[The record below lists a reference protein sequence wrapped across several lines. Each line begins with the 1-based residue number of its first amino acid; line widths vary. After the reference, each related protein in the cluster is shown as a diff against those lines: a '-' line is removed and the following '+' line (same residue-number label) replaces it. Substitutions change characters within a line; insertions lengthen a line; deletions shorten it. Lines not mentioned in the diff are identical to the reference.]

1 MTQTYFDSVSFSYL
15 IGASR
20 RNGFVI
26 LIWWNDFNKAFEQS
40 LYDDV
45 PQEQREEINKFLLT
59 M

>member
-1 MTQTYFDSVSFSYL
+1 MAQTYFDSVSFSYL

-20 RNGFVI
+20 RGGFVI
-26 LIWWNDFNKAFEQS
+26 LTWWNDFYKRFEQS

-45 PQEQREEINKFLLT
+45 PLEYREELAKFLPT